1 MHIPFFHRNP
11 ADLSVLF
18 PDSMDRHSH
27 ILWGIDDGAQ
37 TPEDSQAI
45 INAMRGIGLR
55 GAWCTPHVMASLPDN
70 TAANLRKRYN
80 EALATL
86 DLNGFDLRLAAE
98 YMLDESFLPR
108 LKDTNDELLTYDGKR
123 LLIEFSRISLPGNWE
138 EMIFLTQAQG
148 YIPVLAHPER
158 YGSILDLEAL
168 ELLYQNGV
176 EFQINLSSL
185 IGMRGRHIRK
195 IAQTL
200 RRKGLYNWI
209 GTDAHRP
216 EHIRDRA

>member
-1 MHIPFFHRNP
+1 MRLPFFHRNP

-18 PDSMDRHSH
+18 PDGMDRHSH

-37 TPEDSQAI
+37 SPEDSQAI
-45 INAMRGIGLR
+45 INAMRRIGLR
-55 GAWCTPHVMASLPDN
+55 GAWCTPHVMAELPDN
-70 TAANLRKRYN
+70 TASNLRKRYN

-86 DLNGFDLRLAAE
+86 DLNDFDLRLAAE

-108 LKDTNDELLTYDGKR
+108 LKDNSEKLLTYDGKR

-138 EMIFLTQAQG
+138 EMIFLVQAQG

-158 YGSILDLEAL
+158 YGSILDLETL
-168 ELLYQNGV
+168 ELLHQNEV

-185 IGMRGRHIRK
+185 IGMRGRHIQK
-195 IAQTL
+195 LAQTL
-200 RRKGLYNWI
+200 RKKGLCNWI

-216 EHIRDRA
+216 EHVRSRA